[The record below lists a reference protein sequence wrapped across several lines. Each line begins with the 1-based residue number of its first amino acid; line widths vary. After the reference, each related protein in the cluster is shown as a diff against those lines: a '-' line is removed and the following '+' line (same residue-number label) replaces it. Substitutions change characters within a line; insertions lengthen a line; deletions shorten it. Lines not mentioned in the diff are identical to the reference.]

1 MYRSKDDFSR
11 LCPFTLFLYYAV
23 LLAASAFTLHPICIA
38 VGVVGECCYA
48 ARLSRGR
55 FFRKAP
61 LFVLPGF
68 AAALI
73 NVLFNHRGVTVL
85 FRLPGGNSVTLEAV
99 CYGAAAAF
107 ALIGLC
113 IGFYCFASVFT
124 ADELTALF
132 SRAMPVISVML
143 SMILRFIPL
152 FVRRFKK
159 INETRKALGKGTA
172 APGLLGKLKELAVIF
187 TILIGSALE
196 GSLITADSMKS
207 RGYALKGR
215 TAFSIYR
222 FDHRD
227 RTVVIV
233 LFICLTLTAMAVMLD
248 QTYILYDPEII
259 FNRITWVSYIFYAA
273 YAVMLLLP
281 LGLELYG
288 AQRLR
293 SSLAGAYQ

>member
-124 ADELTALF
+124 TDKLTALF

-207 RGYALKGR
+207 RGYGLSGR
-215 TAFSIYR
+215 TSYSKTRPAAA
-222 FDHRD
+222 DC
-227 RTVVIV
+227 VIC
-233 LFICLTLTAMAVMLD
+233 CLSVMLGGVCIFGAACGRLD
-248 QTYILYDPEII
+248 CVYYPRMILPRADAVFIGLLFSYALLVFIPLIYDAMEGVKW
-259 FNRITWVSYIFYAA
+259 RSRVSKI
-273 YAVMLLLP
+273 
-281 LGLELYG
+281 
-288 AQRLR
+288 
-293 SSLAGAYQ
+293 

>member
-1 MYRSKDDFSR
+1 
-11 LCPFTLFLYYAV
+11 
-23 LLAASAFTLHPICIA
+23 
-38 VGVVGECCYA
+38 
-48 ARLSRGR
+48 
-55 FFRKAP
+55 
-61 LFVLPGF
+61 
-68 AAALI
+68 
-73 NVLFNHRGVTVL
+73 
-85 FRLPGGNSVTLEAV
+85 
-99 CYGAAAAF
+99 
-107 ALIGLC
+107 
-113 IGFYCFASVFT
+113 
-124 ADELTALF
+124 
-132 SRAMPVISVML
+132 
-143 SMILRFIPL
+143 
-152 FVRRFKK
+152 
-159 INETRKALGKGTA
+159 
-172 APGLLGKLKELAVIF
+172 
-187 TILIGSALE
+187 
-196 GSLITADSMKS
+196 MKS

-233 LFICLTLTAMAVMLD
+233 QFICLTLTAMAVMLD